1 MSKKRRLVEII
12 AETRNISKI
21 RKSMQYITAMQ
32 DEIIE
37 ALAAG
42 WKLNDIYITLHDKYN
57 YEYTYN
63 IFISSLKRIG
73 IDYNNINLAE
83 VDNQVVETII
93 NQVENNDYNTPNIN
107 NNQTETESKIETEII
122 ETKEEKK
129 EEKKKPKIFTVEH
142 KKFEYSNEKK

>member
-107 NNQTETESKIETEII
+107 NNQTETESKIESEII
-122 ETKEEKK
+122 EKK

>member
-122 ETKEEKK
+122 EKK

>member
-21 RKSMQYITAMQ
+21 RKSMQYITVMQ

-129 EEKKKPKIFTVEH
+129 KPKIFTVEH

>member
-73 IDYNNINLAE
+73 IDYNNINRAE

-122 ETKEEKK
+122 EKK

>member
-93 NQVENNDYNTPNIN
+93 NQVENNDYNTPIIN
-107 NNQTETESKIETEII
+107 NNQTETEII

>member
-107 NNQTETESKIETEII
+107 NNQTETESKIESEII
-122 ETKEEKK
+122 ETK